1 MLGRVT
7 APCTHLDTIHD
18 VTPSDAAGC
27 HECLQIGGTWVHLRM
42 CQSCGHIGCCEN
54 SPNKHAAAHFSES
67 QHPLI
72 RSYEP
77 GEDWY
82 WCYVD
87 DLGFDV
93 DGAPTAPSHP

>member
-1 MLGRVT
+1 MLGYVT
-7 APCTHLDTIHD
+7 ATCTHLDTIQD
-18 VTPSDAAGC
+18 VTPSDVAGC

-42 CQSCGHIGCCEN
+42 CQRCGHIGCCEN

-87 DLGFDV
+87 DFGFDV
-93 DGAPTAPSHP
+93 DGAPPAASHP